1 MTAVLLNILFNVLGR
16 KDNVAPI
23 FAEGPAPG
31 VTPDQQPGQHPPH
44 GPGTSGGGA
53 QDASTGH

>member
-23 FAEGPAPG
+23 FADGPAPG
-31 VTPDQQPGQHPPH
+31 VTPEYQPGQSRPAR
-44 GPGTSGGGA
+44 PG
-53 QDASTGH
+53 